1 MQNQPNQFISM
12 LESAIEDEWNANDFY
27 KRLGEDTSNR
37 MFKDYIKH
45 AEEDELKH
53 YKLFQHLH
61 YQLTGQ
67 YHQFKPKKIT
77 YQSFED
83 GVKKAQKGEF
93 EAFEMYRDMLF
104 MIPNQMAYQPLF
116 IAMTDEMEHATRFGT
131 ILGRLK

>member
-1 MQNQPNQFISM
+1 MYNQPNQFLAM
-12 LESAIEDEWNANDFY
+12 LQDAIENEWNANDFY

-45 AEEDELKH
+45 AEDDELEH
-53 YKLFQHLH
+53 YKMFQRLH

-67 YHQFKPKKIT
+67 YHRFKPEPVT

-83 GVKKAQKGEF
+83 GVKKAQKDEF
-93 EAFEMYRDMLF
+93 EAAEMYREMFFML
-104 MIPNQMAYQPLF
+104 PNQMAYQPLF